1 MKSILALFI
10 IAGTILMAQEKFA
23 DIKGEI
29 QQGNFKKAEKLIE
42 LKLNDDSISELDK
55 LELKFE
61 LERMDRIRKDF
72 RKTEQDVL
80 DYVRK
85 YYPDADGTTLEKYE
99 QDGSLEYKIIDGEKL
114 YFNRS
119 QANLFRIN
127 KEAKAKK
134 EEVDGVKKDGLD
146 EFLEGY
152 LPGVV
157 KEIKETGEN
166 FVKPVKIN
174 LDYTITVDTDVVPD
188 GEMIRCWMPFPREG
202 HGRQQDI
209 KLISA
214 NSDEYIIADNN
225 NMQRTIYMEKPSI
238 AGEKTVFNIKME
250 YTGRNE
256 WYAIDPN
263 KVGDYDKSSDKY
275 QHYTA
280 ERAPHIIF
288 TDEIKKLSA
297 EIVGDETNPYLK
309 AKKIFTWINNN
320 IPWAGAREYS
330 TIRNISQYCVT
341 RGHGDCGIKTLTFM
355 TLCRYNGIPTRWQSG
370 WMLQPGQT
378 NLHDWG
384 QFYLEGYGWVPVDQS
399 FGLVDSNNEDV
410 AYFFLGGMDAYRL
423 IANDDFS
430 KPLFPAKI
438 YPRSETVDFQRGEL
452 EWRGGNLYFDKWD
465 YHMNVEY
472 SE

>member
-1 MKSILALFI
+1 MKSILTLLI
-10 IAGTILMAQEKFA
+10 ITGTILMAQEKFT

-29 QQGNFKKAEKLIE
+29 EKGNFKNAAKLIE
-42 LKLNDDSISELDK
+42 LKLQENSLSELDK

-80 DYVRK
+80 DYVKK
-85 YYPDADGTTLEKYE
+85 YYPDADKSTLEKYE
-99 QDGSLEYKIIDGEKL
+99 QDGSLEYKIIEGEKL

-127 KEAKAKK
+127 KIAKAKK
-134 EEVDGVKKDGLD
+134 EEIDGVKKDGLD

-157 KEIKETGEN
+157 EEINETGKN

-174 LDYTITVDTDVVPD
+174 LDYTITVDADVVPD
-188 GEMIRCWMPFPREG
+188 GEIIRCWMPFPREG
-202 HGRQQDI
+202 HGRQQDV
-209 KLISA
+209 KLLSA
-214 NSDEYIIADNN
+214 NSDEYIVADNS
-225 NMQRTIYMEKPSI
+225 NMQRTVYMEKPAK
-238 AGEKTVFNIKME
+238 AGEKTIFNIKMV

-256 WYAIDPN
+256 WYDIDPE
-263 KVGDYDKSSDKY
+263 KVEEFNKSSDEYK
-275 QHYTA
+275 HYTA
-280 ERAPHIIF
+280 ERAPHIVF

-370 WMLQPGQT
+370 WMLQPGQI

-384 QFYLEGYGWVPVDQS
+384 QFYLEGYGWMPVDQS
-399 FGLVDSNNEDV
+399 FGLVDSDNEDV
-410 AYFFLGGMDAYRL
+410 AYYFLGGMDAYRL

-465 YHMNVEY
+465 YHMDVEY
-472 SE
+472 TE